1 MLSSKTSDSSR
12 ISNSGRIAFEQT
24 FIVLEFCRRRFLRMF
39 VRALTMAMVVVVGGV
54 VVVVVPVVSPTKL
67 LMMIVLLLTFLE
79 ALNLSFLLALSS
91 APIFVLY
98 WLSFCSLP

>member
-54 VVVVVPVVSPTKL
+54 VVVVVPVVMHAAGAASPAQPL
-67 LMMIVLLLTFLE
+67 V
-79 ALNLSFLLALSS
+79 
-91 APIFVLY
+91 AP
-98 WLSFCSLP
+98 